1 MALWKFVT
9 TFHGSRHST
18 EQANTISWLIWL
30 HTNHLQQF
38 QNPIIYGWDTQK
50 MPQNWRKSEETLL
63 PLEDRRHLDE
73 DLGRHVQC
81 FEISTAGNHANH
93 VAGSRLAKL
102 LHSGFQVTY
111 QEVHSVKFV
120 ERQGILNTTYH
131 IISLLDAKLSCTNH
145 KMLKKLHKFLTK
157 ALMRLISFFSA
168 IMHYIMLLQRKLL
181 HKNNTYIII

>member
-1 MALWKFVT
+1 
-9 TFHGSRHST
+9 
-18 EQANTISWLIWL
+18 
-30 HTNHLQQF
+30 
-38 QNPIIYGWDTQK
+38 
-50 MPQNWRKSEETLL
+50 MPQNWRKSKETLL

-81 FEISTAGNHANH
+81 FEISTAGNHANR

-120 ERQGILNTTYH
+120 ERQGFSNTTYH

-145 KMLKKLHKFLTK
+145 KMLRKLHKFLTT

-181 HKNNTYIII
+181 HKNNTYIIIINSWLVHHDSIIFLYSASMCHIMLLQSKVLDKYNTYTTR